1 MTPEAN
7 FHPAANSLALYKTTF
22 ETVSRKLGVKS
33 YRLSVDDNPVISQ
46 RRKTSFE
53 CVLIQVEKTAF

>member
-7 FHPAANSLALYKTTF
+7 FHPAANSLALYKKTF